1 MHLNETMGKP
11 SVVDDWY
18 LCIILDSIFSS
29 IYTVRKI
36 AAAPMAFIV
45 NFVSESSF
53 FMNYLS
59 HNVGLKGRWS
69 ISHYWRPKRRFT
81 SSGDWC
87 PQKLLWPCPN
97 YSISFLRQ
105 KNERRLNSQN
115 FLLLLLLLDKKS
127 KQVVALGTY
136 DFEAVITTGSV
147 IIYHDK
153 FRFVVMC
160 R

>member
-1 MHLNETMGKP
+1 MA
-11 SVVDDWY
+11 SV
-18 LCIILDSIFSS
+18 
-29 IYTVRKI
+29 
-36 AAAPMAFIV
+36 V

-53 FMNYLS
+53 FISYYEDLS
-59 HNVGLKGRWS
+59 HNVGLKGRRS
-69 ISHYWRPKRRFT
+69 ISHFWRPKRRFT

-127 KQVVALGTY
+127 K
-136 DFEAVITTGSV
+136 
-147 IIYHDK
+147 
-153 FRFVVMC
+153 
-160 R
+160 